1 MATTPGYSTLVDDG
15 QFLGS
20 PKQPMR
26 SSPGAGSGGGDTETE
41 GNEDNMVRGVTVIKS
56 KTNRNDIAIIGE
68 QQQYDATMAAV
79 DNLLAFA
86 SVGDTVIPLH
96 ANPEPTHEGRTP
108 PHPVIK
114 SVQTSPSSRP
124 SNFTG
129 EGQQTLSVD
138 GVTALNIP
146 PLRSDSMEGL
156 PQSRREKGPGW
167 NLIHDLIPEG
177 MTDAMPTLLC
187 SLCTEKVS
195 RKKCCIV
202 LHVAQQTDYILVAS
216 SFYLT
221 RY

>member
-1 MATTPGYSTLVDDG
+1 
-15 QFLGS
+15 
-20 PKQPMR
+20 MR

-56 KTNRNDIAIIGE
+56 ETNRNDIAIIGE

-86 SVGDTVIPLH
+86 SVGDTVMPLH

-114 SVQTSPSSRP
+114 SLQTSPSSRP